1 MAVTIQVKRGS
12 RATLPV
18 LALGEYGLTTDT
30 KELFIGGPEGVN
42 IQIAVLDN
50 GGQIPEEQL
59 PEMDVSQTLAK
70 AELKDPPV
78 DGDGVLVTD
87 SAAGNATK
95 RVLWSRIKAALKG
108 YFDPLYAAKSH
119 THSKAQI
126 TDFPASLPANG
137 GNAAT
142 VGGLSSDQLIAQA
155 VAKGCRI
162 ATGSYV
168 GTGTWG
174 ESSPNKLTFSFAP
187 KVVFMVQKAYMVSY
201 GVNYHEPIYSGNTE
215 GNAVMVADT
224 LTESFQSGNGFYE
237 LGYINDQADDS
248 YGKKSKDG
256 KTFYWYFSYTKDRSS
271 SQLNDEGTVYYWV
284 AIG

>member
-59 PEMDVSQTLAK
+59 PEMDISKALAG
-70 AELKDPPV
+70 AELKDQPV
-78 DGDGVLVTD
+78 DNDGVVITD
-87 SAAGNATK
+87 SAAENVPK

-168 GTGTWG
+168 GTGAWG
-174 ESSPNKLTFSFAP
+174 ESSPNKLTFSFTP
-187 KVVFMVQKAYMVSY
+187 KVVFVVQYFNSASGVY
-201 GVNYHEPIYSGNTE
+201 GPIYSSQKAS
-215 GNAVMVADT
+215 NAVMVADT

-237 LGYINDQADDS
+237 LGYIND
-248 YGKKSKDG
+248 
-256 KTFYWYFSYTKDRSS
+256 
-271 SQLNDEGTVYYWV
+271 
-284 AIG
+284 